1 MNFPLSENPLDV
13 ALDGSTLTRKTVR
26 GSIATA
32 VAQALK
38 TAFQFGSQLFL
49 ARFLFPADFGLVAMA
64 APVLGFIQ
72 TITDIGLGQAII
84 QRPSL
89 TQGQVSAVFWFN
101 MALSLCTTAL
111 FLILSPV
118 VAWAFGEP
126 RLLTLMLGMSSLIL
140 LSALSI
146 HPVAILSR
154 RMQFGTIAKCDLAAS
169 VSGILVTVIGAWAG
183 WGYWSLVAGQ
193 AVSTSFNC
201 LLCWIGCRWR
211 PSKPAFHAEAWADLR
226 FGGNLTVANLA
237 TYLTTTADNI
247 IVGFTTGAASLGVY
261 DRSYR
266 LVVQPIG
273 QMISPISRVA
283 VPYFSRLNSMPDEYR
298 RAYSHAL
305 RTVLLL
311 TLPLMLVCISNA
323 KALILVLLGQR
334 WAEAIP
340 VFSWIC
346 VGGLASPLYASTYW
360 LFISQ
365 ARTRELMMVTSIISA
380 INVAAFIIGSRW
392 GVVGIAAGAALSF
405 VFVCAPLMI
414 VCISR
419 RGPIRASN
427 FAMDIWPQVASGAL
441 TYALLERVESFF
453 EPVGI
458 GGIVGLTAISYT
470 AFSVSVLLLPGGR
483 KYLNDTIR
491 LTRSQF
497 KAFT

>member
-1 MNFPLSENPLDV
+1 MSLPTSEDPLEV
-13 ALDGSTLTRKTVR
+13 ALDGSTLTRKTLR

-32 VAQALK
+32 VVQALK
-38 TAFQFGSQLFL
+38 TAFQFGSQLLL

-89 TQGQVSAVFWFN
+89 TQGQVSSIFWFN

-118 VAWAFGEP
+118 VVWAFGEP
-126 RLLTLMLGMSSLIL
+126 RLFILMIVMSSLIP

-154 RMQFGTIAKCDLAAS
+154 RMQFGTIAKFDLAAS
-169 VSGILVTVIGAWAG
+169 VAGMLVTVIGAWTG
-183 WGYWSLVAGQ
+183 WSYWSLVAGQ
-193 AVSTSFNC
+193 AVSTSLNC
-201 LLCWIGCRWR
+201 ILCWVGCRWR

-247 IVGFTTGAASLGVY
+247 IIGLTTGAASLGIY

-266 LVVQPIG
+266 LAVQPLG
-273 QMISPISRVA
+273 QMMSPISRVA

-298 RAYSHAL
+298 RAYSHVL
-305 RTVLLL
+305 RTVLLI

-323 KALILVLLGQR
+323 NALILVLLGQR
-334 WAEAIP
+334 WAGAVP
-340 VFSWIC
+340 VFTWIC
-346 VGGLASPLYASTYW
+346 VGGLASALYASVYW

-365 ARTRELMMVTSIISA
+365 ARTRELMAVTSINSA
-380 INVAAFIIGSRW
+380 INVVAFIIGSRW
-392 GVVGIAAGAALSF
+392 GVVGIAAGGALSF

-414 VCISR
+414 ACASR
-419 RGPIRASN
+419 HGPIRISN
-427 FAMDIWPQVASGAL
+427 FVMDIWPQVVSGAL
-441 TYALLERVESFF
+441 AYIVLDRMERVFDPASF
-453 EPVGI
+453 
-458 GGIVGLTAISYT
+458 GGIIGLIAASY
-470 AFSVSVLLLPGGR
+470 AVFSMSILLLPGGR
-483 KYLNDTIR
+483 KYLNDILR

-497 KAFT
+497 KMGT